1 VSSSAD
7 PSPRRTTVE
16 VPWRTIFKLFA
27 AAALVWLWL
36 TLFDLILVVI
46 VAVLIAVTLNPIV
59 EWFERRGLPR
69 WAASAAVALILV
81 ATVGGLLWLT
91 WASLTD
97 QMTYLGTQLRETE
110 GDLLV
115 NVPPWLRN
123 AVGIKP
129 DDTLYSYVAPYG
141 ARVGQSAVSAVV
153 VTVLGFVLTLYLL
166 IEARATRE
174 WLLAFVP
181 KPKRPRVEQT
191 LTECQRIIFAYAAG
205 NFITSVIA
213 AVTTLIVLSLLK
225 VPAALL
231 LAVIAGISD
240 FVPVIGFVL
249 GAVPTILLALTV
261 SGKTAL
267 IVTAFYLAYNT
278 VENYLISPWAYAG
291 RLQLSNV
298 AVILAFVVGGEVA
311 GVIGALIALPV
322 AAAYPAIERIWLR
335 QQLPDETVKEHEELK
350 ADS

>member
-7 PSPRRTTVE
+7 SSRHRTTVE

-69 WAASAAVALILV
+69 WAASAAVALILI

-91 WASLTD
+91 WASLAD
-97 QMTYLGTQLRETE
+97 QMTYVGTQLRETE

-115 NVPPWLRN
+115 NVPQWLRN

-129 DDTLYSYVAPYG
+129 GDTLYSYVSPYA

-153 VTVLGFVLTLYLL
+153 VTLLGFVLTLYLL
-166 IEARATRE
+166 IEAKATRE

-181 KPKRPRVEQT
+181 KSKRPRVEQT

-213 AVTTLIVLSLLK
+213 AVTTLIALSLLK

-240 FVPVIGFVL
+240 FVPVAGFVL
-249 GAVPTILLALTV
+249 GAVPTILMALTV

-267 IVTAFYLAYNT
+267 IVAAFYLAYNT

-291 RLQLSNV
+291 RLELSNV

-335 QQLPDETVKEHEELK
+335 KQLPDETVKEHEELK